1 MKTSL
6 IALSAAAVFA
16 AGGLMSAPAHAANEG
31 NPERLALAVKH
42 AGEPVETATFF
53 PRKKSRS
60 AFSNAWEVL
69 SEEQLL
75 VWNGKDEAWLV
86 DLKKS
91 AACRTL
97 DGDFEVKISG
107 SFYALKTKSYI
118 DYQNGTCRIEQIRP
132 VDVAAMKAEEAG
144 ETGVAKS

>member
-16 AGGLMSAPAHAANEG
+16 AGGLMSASAQAANEG
-31 NPERLALAVKH
+31 DPARLALASKH
-42 AGEPVETATFF
+42 AGEPVDNATFF

-60 AFSNAWEVL
+60 AFSNNWEVL
-69 SEEQLL
+69 SEQQLL

-86 DLKKS
+86 DLRES

-97 DGDFEVKISG
+97 DGDFEIKVSG
-107 SFYALKTKSYI
+107 SFYALKKNGYI
-118 DYQNGTCRIEQIRP
+118 DYKNGTCRIDQIRP
-132 VDVAAMKAEEAG
+132 IDVAAMKAEEAG
-144 ETGVAKS
+144 ETAVAKS

>member
-6 IALSAAAVFA
+6 IAMSAAFVFA
-16 AGGLMSAPAHAANEG
+16 AGGLLSASAHAANEG
-31 NPERLALAVKH
+31 NPERLALAAKH

-53 PRKKSRS
+53 PRRKSRS
-60 AFSNAWEVL
+60 AFSNSWEVL
-69 SEEQLL
+69 SEQQLL

-97 DGDFEVKISG
+97 DGDFEVKVSG